1 MIVTIP
7 LPKKKVYLKSM
18 LLPKSKTN
26 IFYLCLLVISLRLV
40 GCAPFEDNIKT
51 SKLDD
56 QPAAEKAPII
66 DLNATQTLPKSAA
79 ELEDQKLEDSKQL
92 SEQILTTE
100 SEEQANI
107 EQQEPEAPVDLW
119 QRLRDGFE
127 ITPEKLPYT
136 ANKQLNRYLK
146 NPHNLNILFK
156 RSTPYLFHVTEQLEN
171 ANLPLELALLPIVES
186 NYDPL
191 AYSPSHAVGL
201 WQFIP
206 STATS
211 LGLERSRWYEGRRD
225 VVQSTA
231 AAATYLAYLNKQFS
245 GNWMHALAAY
255 NSGEGAVRKAIRK
268 NRRLGKTTDFWS
280 LRLPRETKNY
290 VPQLMA
296 LASIVKDAE
305 KHQIK
310 LPEIENSSFFDIV
323 ELPGQIE
330 LAKIIEVTGVD
341 EVIFTKLNS
350 AYRRSVTPPKTGYSV
365 LLPVDKSG
373 VLSDF
378 LATTDPSTWAQYRE
392 YIVQSGDTLS
402 HIAKRYQQ
410 TTTQIK
416 STNRLRNDFLRV
428 GQILRIPPNGEI
440 AVLTEY
446 KTLQTQ
452 TYTVVAGDT
461 LSEIAEKH
469 KVSVRNLKRSNNL
482 TNNLIN
488 VGQVLLIK
496 APSNPKATPIRK
508 LNYQVRSGDSLYL
521 IAKKFNLKI
530 SDITSWNKLDKNK
543 YLQPGQRLTLYIN
556 PLRI

>member
-7 LPKKKVYLKSM
+7 HPKKKVYIEFM
-18 LLPKSKTN
+18 LLSKLKTN
-26 IFYLCLLVISLRLV
+26 MFYLCLLIISLRLV

-56 QPAAEKAPII
+56 QPVAEKAPII

-79 ELEDQKLEDSKQL
+79 KQEEQKLEDSKQP
-92 SEQILTTE
+92 SEQVLTTE
-100 SEEQANI
+100 SEQQANI
-107 EQQEPEAPVDLW
+107 EQQEPEAPIDLW

-136 ANKQLNRYLK
+136 ANNQLKRYLK
-146 NPHNLNILFK
+146 NPHNLNILFE

-231 AAATYLAYLNKQFS
+231 AAATYLAYLNKQFN

-280 LRLPRETKNY
+280 LRLPQETKNY

-310 LPEIENSSFFDIV
+310 LPEIANSSFFDIV

-330 LAKIIEVTGVD
+330 LAKIIEVTDVD
-341 EVIFTKLNS
+341 EVIFTQLNS
-350 AYRRSVTPPKTGYSV
+350 AYRRSVTPPKTGYSI

-373 VLSDF
+373 VLSEF

-416 STNRLRNDFLRV
+416 STNRLRNDFLRI
-428 GQILRIPPNGEI
+428 GQILRIPPNGEV

-469 KVSVRNLKRSNNL
+469 KVSIRNLKRSNNL
-482 TNNLIN
+482 TNNLIR
-488 VGQVLLIK
+488 VGQVLVIK

>member
-7 LPKKKVYLKSM
+7 LPEKKVYIKFM
-18 LLPKSKTN
+18 LLSKSKTKL
-26 IFYLCLLVISLRLV
+26 FYLCLLVISLRLV

-51 SKLDD
+51 SELDN
-56 QPAAEKAPII
+56 QTAAEKAPII
-66 DLNATQTLPKSAA
+66 DLNATQPLAKSAA
-79 ELEDQKLEDSKQL
+79 ELEKQQLDSEQL
-92 SEQILTTE
+92 SEQVTTTE
-100 SEEQANI
+100 SEQQANI

-310 LPEIENSSFFDIV
+310 LPEIDNSSFFDIV

-330 LAKIIEVTGVD
+330 LAKIIEVTDVD
-341 EVIFTKLNS
+341 EVTFTQLNS

-373 VLSDF
+373 VLSEF

-428 GQILRIPPNGEI
+428 GQILRIPPNGEV

-469 KVSVRNLKRSNNL
+469 KVSIRNLKRSNNL
-482 TNNLIN
+482 SSNLIN
-488 VGQVLLIK
+488 VGQVLIIK

>member
-7 LPKKKVYLKSM
+7 LPEKKVYIKFM
-18 LLPKSKTN
+18 LLSKSKTKL
-26 IFYLCLLVISLRLV
+26 FYLCLLVISLRLV

-51 SKLDD
+51 SELDD
-56 QPAAEKAPII
+56 QAAAEKAPII
-66 DLNATQTLPKSAA
+66 DLNATQPLAKSAA
-79 ELEDQKLEDSKQL
+79 ELEKQQLDSEQL
-92 SEQILTTE
+92 SEQVTTTE
-100 SEEQANI
+100 SEQQANI
-107 EQQEPEAPVDLW
+107 EQQEPEAPLDLW

-310 LPEIENSSFFDIV
+310 LPEIDNSSFFDIV

-330 LAKIIEVTGVD
+330 LAKIIEVTDVD
-341 EVIFTKLNS
+341 EVIFTQLNS

-373 VLSDF
+373 VLSEF

-428 GQILRIPPNGEI
+428 GQILRIPPNGEV

-469 KVSVRNLKRSNNL
+469 KVSIRNLKRSNNL
-482 TNNLIN
+482 SSNLIN
-488 VGQVLLIK
+488 VGQVLIIK

>member
-7 LPKKKVYLKSM
+7 LPEKKVYIKFM
-18 LLPKSKTN
+18 LLSKSKTKL
-26 IFYLCLLVISLRLV
+26 FYLCLLVISLRLV

-51 SKLDD
+51 SELDD
-56 QPAAEKAPII
+56 QAAAEKAPII
-66 DLNATQTLPKSAA
+66 DLNATQPLAKSAA
-79 ELEDQKLEDSKQL
+79 ELEKQQLDSEQL
-92 SEQILTTE
+92 SEQVLTTE
-100 SEEQANI
+100 SEQQANI

-201 WQFIP
+201 WQFIA

-231 AAATYLAYLNKQFS
+231 AAATYLTYLNKQFS

-310 LPEIENSSFFDIV
+310 LPEIDNSSFFDIV

-330 LAKIIEVTGVD
+330 LAKIIEVTDVD
-341 EVIFTKLNS
+341 EVIFTQLNS
-350 AYRRSVTPPKTGYSV
+350 AYRRSVTPPKTGYSI

-373 VLSDF
+373 VLSEF

-428 GQILRIPPNGEI
+428 GQILRIPPNGEV

-469 KVSVRNLKRSNNL
+469 KVSIRNLKRSNNL
-482 TNNLIN
+482 SSNLIN
-488 VGQVLLIK
+488 VGQVLIIK

>member
-7 LPKKKVYLKSM
+7 LPKKKVYIESM
-18 LLPKSKTN
+18 LLSKSKTN

-79 ELEDQKLEDSKQL
+79 ELEEQKLEDSKQL

-100 SEEQANI
+100 SEEQAKI
-107 EQQEPEAPVDLW
+107 EQQEPEAPVDIW

-310 LPEIENSSFFDIV
+310 LSEIENNSVSYEKYSIRITA
-323 ELPGQIE
+323 EIE
-330 LAKIIEVTGVD
+330 TYFAYEKSKMKNIFIE
-341 EVIFTKLNS
+341 NS
-350 AYRRSVTPPKTGYSV
+350 YACSPAPPKTDEKITNIEIYTNNDYNSMNQSGQNINQLFDV
-365 LLPVDKSG
+365 L
-373 VLSDF
+373 VLNHFSSFPYYEKFD
-378 LATTDPSTWAQYRE
+378 LIE
-392 YIVQSGDTLS
+392 YINTNPN
-402 HIAKRYQQ
+402 IANELIFVLKEAPENNDNFIFEIKYYQNG
-410 TTTQIK
+410 IDLNEY
-416 STNRLRNDFLRV
+416 SFVTN
-428 GQILRIPPNGEI
+428 EI
-440 AVLTEY
+440 
-446 KTLQTQ
+446 
-452 TYTVVAGDT
+452 G
-461 LSEIAEKH
+461 
-469 KVSVRNLKRSNNL
+469 
-482 TNNLIN
+482 
-488 VGQVLLIK
+488 
-496 APSNPKATPIRK
+496 IRK
-508 LNYQVRSGDSLYL
+508 E
-521 IAKKFNLKI
+521 
-530 SDITSWNKLDKNK
+530 
-543 YLQPGQRLTLYIN
+543 
-556 PLRI
+556 

>member
-1 MIVTIP
+1 MMI
-7 LPKKKVYLKSM
+7 
-18 LLPKSKTN
+18 PKSKTN
-26 IFYLCLLVISLRLV
+26 LLYLCLLIISLRLG
-40 GCAPFEDNIKT
+40 GCAPLEDNIKT
-51 SKLDD
+51 PEITG
-56 QPAAEKAPII
+56 QPLAEKAPII
-66 DLNATQTLPKSAA
+66 DLNAPQAIPKSAA
-79 ELEDQKLEDSKQL
+79 KLEVQTEDVEATTSELEVGQTIVQ
-92 SEQILTTE
+92 
-100 SEEQANI
+100 EE
-107 EQQEPEAPVDLW
+107 EPAPLLDIW

-136 ANKQLNRYLK
+136 ANKQLNHYLK
-146 NPHNLNILFK
+146 NPRNLNILFK

-268 NRRLGKTTDFWS
+268 NRRLGRSTDFWS
-280 LRLPRETKNY
+280 LRLPQETKNY

-310 LPEIENSSFFDIV
+310 LPEIANSSFFDIV

-330 LAKIIEVTGVD
+330 LAKIITITGVD
-341 EVIFTKLNS
+341 EVIFTQLNS

-373 VLSDF
+373 ILIEF
-378 LATTDPSTWAQYRE
+378 LATSDPATWAQYRE

-428 GQILRIPPNGEI
+428 GQILRIPPNGEV

-452 TYTVVAGDT
+452 TYTVVAGDS

-469 KVSVRNLKRSNNL
+469 KVSIRNLKLSNNL
-482 TNNLIN
+482 TNNLIR
-488 VGQVLLIK
+488 VGQVLIIK

>member
-1 MIVTIP
+1 
-7 LPKKKVYLKSM
+7 M
-18 LLPKSKTN
+18 LLSKSKTN

-51 SKLDD
+51 SKLDG

-79 ELEDQKLEDSKQL
+79 ELEEQKIEDSKQL

-100 SEEQANI
+100 SEEQAKI
-107 EQQEPEAPVDLW
+107 EQQESEAPVDIW

-310 LPEIENSSFFDIV
+310 LPEIANSSFFDIV
-323 ELPGQIE
+323 ELPDQIE
-330 LAKIIEVTGVD
+330 LAKIIEVTAVD
-341 EVIFTKLNS
+341 EVIFTQLNS

-365 LLPVDKSG
+365 LLPVDKSS

-378 LATTDPSTWAQYRE
+378 LATNDPSTWAQYRE

-428 GQILRIPPNGEI
+428 GQILRIPPNGEV
-440 AVLTEY
+440 AVLTEN

-461 LSEIAEKH
+461 LSEISEKH

>member
-1 MIVTIP
+1 M
-7 LPKKKVYLKSM
+7 
-18 LLPKSKTN
+18 
-26 IFYLCLLVISLRLV
+26 
-40 GCAPFEDNIKT
+40 EDNIKT
-51 SKLDD
+51 PEITG
-56 QPAAEKAPII
+56 QPLAEKAPII
-66 DLNATQTLPKSAA
+66 DLNAPQAIPKSAA
-79 ELEDQKLEDSKQL
+79 KLEVQTEDVEATTSELEVGQTIVQ
-92 SEQILTTE
+92 
-100 SEEQANI
+100 EE
-107 EQQEPEAPVDLW
+107 EPAPLLDIW

-146 NPHNLNILFK
+146 NPRNLNILFK

-268 NRRLGKTTDFWS
+268 NRRLGRSTDFWS
-280 LRLPRETKNY
+280 LRLPQETKNY

-310 LPEIENSSFFDIV
+310 LPEIANSSFFDIV

-330 LAKIIEVTGVD
+330 LAKIITITGVD
-341 EVIFTKLNS
+341 EVIFTQLNS

-373 VLSDF
+373 ILIEF
-378 LATTDPSTWAQYRE
+378 LATSDPATWAQYRE

-428 GQILRIPPNGEI
+428 GQILRIPPNGEV

-469 KVSVRNLKRSNNL
+469 KVSIRNLKRSNNL
-482 TNNLIN
+482 SNNLIR
-488 VGQVLLIK
+488 VGQVLIIK